1 MCSLSQW
8 RDLVQCL
15 SGARFGSLMS
25 IPKSWLPT
33 PPQPRFFDS
42 RVAES
47 RAGPRWGTWR
57 SAPAIP

>member
-1 MCSLSQW
+1 MV
-8 RDLVQCL
+8 RCL
-15 SGARFGSLMS
+15 SGDGLGSLMF
-25 IPKSWLPT
+25 IPKFWFPT
-33 PPQPRFFDS
+33 PPQPRFFDN